1 MSIFIWFATTNI
13 LPLGCDR
20 VNSRPMEANGNLA
33 LGFSGARISTEIFA
47 CLEN

>member
-1 MSIFIWFATTNI
+1 MDIFIWLATTNI

-20 VNSRPMEANGNLA
+20 VNSRPVEANGNLA
-33 LGFSGARISTEIFA
+33 LVFSGARISTEIFG